1 MAACTC
7 KFPGLELTVGERAL
21 DDPKCRKKAGFP
33 GREPHMSSMAFCLRF
48 SYNTKEEVNRM
59 SDVLERVK
67 RIVVDRLGADEAEVT
82 LEASFKEDLGA
93 DSLDV
98 VELVMELEDEFD
110 LEISDEDAEKI
121 TTVGEVVNYI
131 QSHT

>member
-1 MAACTC
+1 VA
-7 KFPGLELTVGERAL
+7 EIL
-21 DDPKCRKKAGFP
+21 D
-33 GREPHMSSMAFCLRF
+33 
-48 SYNTKEEVNRM
+48 
-59 SDVLERVK
+59 RVK
-67 RIVVDRLGADEAEVT
+67 KIVIDRLGVDEDKVT

-131 QSHT
+131 SSHK

>member
-1 MAACTC
+1 MADT
-7 KFPGLELTVGERAL
+7 F
-21 DDPKCRKKAGFP
+21 D
-33 GREPHMSSMAFCLRF
+33 
-48 SYNTKEEVNRM
+48 
-59 SDVLERVK
+59 RVK
-67 RIVVDRLGADEAEVT
+67 KIIVDRLGVDESKIT

-121 TTVGEVVNYI
+121 TTVGEVVSYI
-131 QSHT
+131 DANK